1 MRTESLRPL
10 ETDCL
15 RVPGTSTLISY
26 LKMGENRTEENNT
39 ERGAAGGYIEKDKG
53 LSLGIRW
60 YEAAP
65 FYLRSD
71 HSHP

>member
-26 LKMGENRTEENNT
+26 LKTGENRTEENNA
-39 ERGAAGGYIEKDKG
+39 EGGAVRGQIEKDKG
-53 LSLGIRW
+53 GLMEFDLMV
-60 YEAAP
+60 
-65 FYLRSD
+65 
-71 HSHP
+71 